1 MQERPRERYQ
11 PSAASQWTRGS
22 SSRLGGSTSNR
33 LGGGNWRGGDSG
45 SRRGGSSLRG
55 GSRVGGRRRKVQS
68 EDYEVGWEESRLDLA
83 ETEGDGEEYSLATFV
98 NQLLVGLSTNYG
110 CKRT

>member
-1 MQERPRERYQ
+1 M
-11 PSAASQWTRGS
+11 
-22 SSRLGGSTSNR
+22 
-33 LGGGNWRGGDSG
+33 
-45 SRRGGSSLRG
+45 
-55 GSRVGGRRRKVQS
+55 QS

>member
-22 SSRLGGSTSNR
+22 SSRLGGSTRSR
-33 LGGGNWRGGDSG
+33 LGGGIWRGGDSG
-45 SRRGGSSLRG
+45 SRRGGSSLP
-55 GSRVGGRRRKVQS
+55 GGRRRKVQS

-83 ETEGDGEEYSLATFV
+83 ETEKDGEEYSCSNICQPLV
-98 NQLLVGLSTNYG
+98 SWHINQLWM
-110 CKRT
+110 

>member
-22 SSRLGGSTSNR
+22 SSRLGGSTSSR
-33 LGGGNWRGGDSG
+33 LGGGIWRGGDSG
-45 SRRGGSSLRG
+45 SRRGGSGLPG

-83 ETEGDGEEYSLATFV
+83 ETEKDGEEYSCSNICQPLV
-98 NQLLVGLSTNYG
+98 SWHINQLWM
-110 CKRT
+110 

>member
-22 SSRLGGSTSNR
+22 SSRLGGSTSSR
-33 LGGGNWRGGDSG
+33 LGGGIWQGGDSD
-45 SRRGGSSLRG
+45 GSSLRG
-55 GSRVGGRRRKVQS
+55 GNRVGGRRRKVQS

-83 ETEGDGEEYSLATFV
+83 ETEGDGEEYSCSNICQPLASWHI
-98 NQLLVGLSTNYG
+98 NQL
-110 CKRT
+110 